1 MLQVKC
7 FLNSLKGNMK
17 KLISS
22 TLLIAVLGLVFTSIA
37 EEKTKAKEVQTTK
50 NSKKIQ
56 ILLNNG
62 GNQKYCS
69 KQCSKKE
76 YKQNP

>member
-1 MLQVKC
+1 
-7 FLNSLKGNMK
+7 MK
-17 KLISS
+17 KLISL
-22 TLLIAVLGLVFTSIA
+22 TFLIAVLGLGFASIA
-37 EEKTKAKEVQTTK
+37 EEKTKAKEVQTK

-62 GNQKYCS
+62 DNQKYCS

-76 YKQNP
+76 YKQNQ

>member
-7 FLNSLKGNMK
+7 FLNSLRGNMK
-17 KLISS
+17 KLISL
-22 TLLIAVLGLVFTSIA
+22 TFLITVLGLGFASIA